1 MSSQED
7 YLDSLLRG
15 MIEGTIK
22 PNNEED
28 TTNLETEV
36 ESSLFEVSE
45 NEANEIPEH
54 EEEIEAEE
62 IIQPKEVLTEENPE
76 LPEEVSGEEENP
88 ELPEEVSGEEEI
100 PELPEEVSGEEEIPE
115 LPEEVSGEEENPE
128 LPEEVSGE
136 EEIPELPEEVW
147 EEEVSEQ
154 EKNEIEELIGSDE
167 SEKMPGT
174 SLEAFS
180 DMSIADLEA
189 LSMMNGMEEDFTEA
203 MDENAETDFYS
214 EIGDDIEERINM
226 AAELPPVSQEFPEDD
241 VLELI
246 GESNDADLKE
256 IEELLQK
263 SDNNQP
269 VDPSVEALWNDY
281 ENEAEPADILQE
293 VQEESKA
300 DKKKARKEAKAKAKE
315 EKRAAAEAKKAE
327 AAARRAAKKSERI
340 QKHQQISDAENIT
353 VHPEMVS
360 GEAALREAIQFEGE
374 SDFNSDILD
383 SIVSAADAA
392 SPGSEYDEAAEA
404 VSEEEVDSVEDD
416 FAKEILADVF
426 DNNEHSDENIVPEL
440 SEISTMED
448 GFEPEAL
455 EASEALDLIPERSNT
470 KTKKKGGF
478 FSKIIEFFTEE
489 EEETENEN
497 IRLSEENQNILKE
510 LDNEQGKKKRKK
522 KKGSKNSGDESEDIP
537 ERKSGKKEKKEAKKK
552 PKVKKEKS
560 RKEEPLIR
568 EKKLTFKKM
577 LPVFLVGVSVGVLLF
592 VFVNS
597 AVDYTQ
603 KKAGREAFYEEDYQT
618 CYENLFGKD
627 LDESENIMFAKSKSI
642 LYIRLWIREYQMFE
656 EEGDRV
662 RALDSLIQTVDDYPE
677 LYEYAKEWNAEEEVA
692 EGYAEILNI
701 LQEEYGMTEKQALTI
716 AGIRKDEEYTRA
728 VVEAAGG
735 NLSDWITSGN
745 NATQDS
751 NSNTGVPEELPDLLP
766 EELPDLLP
774 EEEELKSLDF
784 YDNQ

>member
-62 IIQPKEVLTEENPE
+62 IIQPKEVLTEE
-76 LPEEVSGEEENP
+76 
-88 ELPEEVSGEEEI
+88 I
-100 PELPEEVSGEEEIPE
+100 
-115 LPEEVSGEEENPE
+115 PE

-281 ENEAEPADILQE
+281 ENEA
-293 VQEESKA
+293 
-300 DKKKARKEAKAKAKE
+300 
-315 EKRAAAEAKKAE
+315 
-327 AAARRAAKKSERI
+327 
-340 QKHQQISDAENIT
+340 
-353 VHPEMVS
+353 
-360 GEAALREAIQFEGE
+360 
-374 SDFNSDILD
+374 
-383 SIVSAADAA
+383 
-392 SPGSEYDEAAEA
+392 
-404 VSEEEVDSVEDD
+404 
-416 FAKEILADVF
+416 
-426 DNNEHSDENIVPEL
+426 
-440 SEISTMED
+440 
-448 GFEPEAL
+448 
-455 EASEALDLIPERSNT
+455 
-470 KTKKKGGF
+470 
-478 FSKIIEFFTEE
+478 
-489 EEETENEN
+489 
-497 IRLSEENQNILKE
+497 
-510 LDNEQGKKKRKK
+510 
-522 KKGSKNSGDESEDIP
+522 
-537 ERKSGKKEKKEAKKK
+537 
-552 PKVKKEKS
+552 
-560 RKEEPLIR
+560 
-568 EKKLTFKKM
+568 
-577 LPVFLVGVSVGVLLF
+577 
-592 VFVNS
+592 
-597 AVDYTQ
+597 
-603 KKAGREAFYEEDYQT
+603 
-618 CYENLFGKD
+618 
-627 LDESENIMFAKSKSI
+627 
-642 LYIRLWIREYQMFE
+642 
-656 EEGDRV
+656 
-662 RALDSLIQTVDDYPE
+662 
-677 LYEYAKEWNAEEEVA
+677 
-692 EGYAEILNI
+692 
-701 LQEEYGMTEKQALTI
+701 
-716 AGIRKDEEYTRA
+716 
-728 VVEAAGG
+728 
-735 NLSDWITSGN
+735 
-745 NATQDS
+745 
-751 NSNTGVPEELPDLLP
+751 
-766 EELPDLLP
+766 
-774 EEEELKSLDF
+774 
-784 YDNQ
+784 

>member
-62 IIQPKEVLTEENPE
+62 IIQPEEVLTEEIPE
-76 LPEEVSGEEENP
+76 LPEEVSGEEEIL
-88 ELPEEVSGEEEI
+88 ELPEEVWGEEEI

-115 LPEEVSGEEENPE
+115 LPEEVSE
-128 LPEEVSGE
+128 E

-300 DKKKARKEAKAKAKE
+300 DKKKARKEAKAKAKA

-340 QKHQQISDAENIT
+340 QKQQQISDAENIT

-416 FAKEILADVF
+416 FAKEILTDVF

-455 EASEALDLIPERSNT
+455 EASEALDLIPERSN
-470 KTKKKGGF
+470 TKKKGGF

-751 NSNTGVPEELPDLLP
+751 NSNQGVP